1 MNPSDPIA
9 ALEIGTTNTVIAIAE
24 PLGDGRI
31 RIAAYDSI
39 PSNGV
44 RKSQIIDVAQARYSV
59 ASVQKKL
66 VAQSDYA
73 VAQAY
78 LVISG
83 PQIRTQEA
91 IVQIPLPRGVVGD
104 EDIEEIGDRMYDVTL
119 PTERQA
125 LEVARL
131 SYGLDDIDNIV
142 SPKGMSGH
150 ILKLRTL
157 CIHGS
162 AQRIADAKSAAEA
175 AKLEILDVCYA
186 GTSAAAA
193 VLTPQQKNDGA
204 LVIDLGGGSTNFTAW
219 VDGRLLYADVIGVG
233 GDHVTEDIRD
243 AFTVSVAQA
252 EQLKLTAASA
262 MIGPDDAGVRIPLPA
277 TTPGFNSGSISL
289 RALNTVVNARMSEL
303 FTIIRTK
310 IDEAN
315 LLHRLNAGVF
325 LTGGGSSLKN
335 VLPLASN
342 VFGGAVRLGQ
352 IVPEVEGLD
361 QEKNPAA
368 LATIVGTLLQ
378 TTPSEQPRRS
388 FLDILFPFFRGDKR
402 T

>member
-1 MNPSDPIA
+1 MNSSDPIA
-9 ALEIGTTNTVIAIAE
+9 ALEIGTTRTVIAIAE
-24 PLGDGRI
+24 PLGEGRI
-31 RIAAYDSI
+31 RVAAYDSI
-39 PSNGV
+39 PSSGV
-44 RKSQIIDVAQARYSV
+44 RKSQIVDVAQARYSV
-59 ASVQKKL
+59 SSVQKKL
-66 VAQSDYA
+66 VTQSDYA

-91 IVQIPLPRGVVGD
+91 SAQVPLPRGVVGD
-104 EDIEEIGDRMYDVTL
+104 EEIEEIGERMYDITL
-119 PTERQA
+119 PAERQA

-131 SYGLDDIDNIV
+131 SYGLDDIENIV

-162 AQRIADAKSAAEA
+162 AQRIADAKNAADA

-193 VLTPQQKNDGA
+193 VLTPQQKHDGA

-243 AFTVSVAQA
+243 AFTISVTQA
-252 EQLKLTAASA
+252 EQLKHNSASA
-262 MIGPDDAGVRIPLPA
+262 MIGPDDASVRIPLPA
-277 TTPGFNSGSISL
+277 TTPGFNAASISL

-310 IDEAN
+310 IDEAD
-315 LLHRLNAGVF
+315 LTHRLNSGVF
-325 LTGGGSSLKN
+325 LTGGGSSMKN

-342 VFGGAVRLGQ
+342 IFGRQVLLGKL
-352 IVPEVEGLD
+352 VPEVEGLEN
-361 QEKNPAA
+361 EKNPAA

-378 TTPSEQPRRS
+378 TVPADSPQRS
-388 FLDILFPFFRGDKR
+388 IMDFFSSLFGGKKKK
-402 T
+402 